1 MNLDTIQADLHAG
14 AVISGIT
21 VTDGNLISLTE
32 SQLTSDSGALA
43 LLSGSDTLAVTNV
56 LVSDVSTVLAN
67 SHVSSVSIVDSS
79 IHLAANLDALESVN
93 SAISSITVT
102 DPNALSLTSQ
112 QLSNDSSVLAK
123 VEGLFDGSSG
133 SATFNLGPNIFGV
146 ISANHMDAIT
156 NWGGSDTISYSSLLS
171 VGGSATAPI
180 AGQAQINS
188 STGVASFAG
197 ADSTLAQQ
205 ISAVE
210 HSLIATGAVAGQFAE
225 WTNGNNTYVLITDGH
240 SGVVNPTTGVE
251 AGDVLIEL
259 VGVTS
264 PSHVV
269 LSHGLLVAH

>member
-1 MNLDTIQADLHAG
+1 MGQNRVCVVIRGQFHMLRADAQSDRIAG
-14 AVISGIT
+14 APLCRINRSV
-21 VTDGNLISLTE
+21 
-32 SQLTSDSGALA
+32 QM
-43 LLSGSDTLAVTNV
+43 LSPGQCHHGTLVADQPTLQVGEH
-56 LVSDVSTVLAN
+56 DQDR
-67 SHVSSVSIVDSS
+67 VDSS